1 MKWRHTQENLKSGQ
15 EKSVGAKLITTSTA
29 TALTANAVPTLPH
42 EVYGDEPHSY
52 SASSDDQSED
62 EIDVVE

>member
-15 EKSVGAKLITTSTA
+15 EKSVGGKLTTSSTA
-29 TALTANAVPTLPH
+29 TPLTTNTVLLLPH
-42 EVYGDEPHSY
+42 EVYGE

-62 EIDVVE
+62 EIDVVK